1 MKFIR
6 KLKFLNEFIGKL
18 LKQMKN
24 RWLKLVDIAT
34 CTCKCTYDT
43 LIAWEIK

>member
-6 KLKFLNEFIGKL
+6 KLKFLDEFIGKL

-24 RWLKLVDIAT
+24 WWFKIVDIA
-34 CTCKCTYDT
+34 TCKCTYDT